1 MPMAELSAEIRAAA
15 ASLLTAA
22 AAAENG
28 DVTEAEI
35 GVEDALFRV
44 QSILPRIQA
53 VATATPPRDPP
64 DDLPPN

>member
-1 MPMAELSAEIRAAA
+1 MPMAELIAEIRAAA
-15 ASLLTAA
+15 TSLLMAA

-53 VATATPPRDPP
+53 AATGGPSGEPP
-64 DDLPPN
+64 DDEPPN